1 MMPRAP
7 TLARV
12 YSGAGSADRIG
23 RAAHRQTEIGHL
35 TLSVALL
42 QGGLAVCIGSLIG
55 CRE

>member
-7 TLARV
+7 TLART
-12 YSGAGSADRIG
+12 YSGAGSDDRIG
-23 RAAHRQTEIGHL
+23 RAAHRQTQIGHL

-42 QGGLAVCIGSLIG
+42 RGGPAVCIGSLVG